1 VAVKTDRLRALR
13 DIEAAATGAPEPREP
28 EPLPLLNFDEEQLR
42 AERLAR
48 DQVKREQTEGLLER
62 LSLDIYDRW
71 TELAAESGQP
81 PTSSGTAPAGN
92 GGASVGND
100 QIRGLLLQGTV
111 PDAILTFG
119 AGGLIQT
126 FNAGAERMFGR
137 SAAEVLGRPIAE
149 LLPTR
154 SAEDSDLSQLDA
166 LDAGPEGRRVRE
178 RLALRADGSEL
189 AVEVSIGVLDLEGR
203 RHGAA
208 VIRDIS
214 ERKQFEQALHQL
226 NDSLRAQ
233 VQATHQALEQLQ
245 QTQHQLVRAERLASL
260 GGLVAGVAHE
270 INTPIGIT
278 LTAAS
283 HLHDEAERLVAAMA
297 DNSLKR
303 SQLETFAQTFQQS
316 ANLVLGNARR
326 AAELIQSFK
335 RVAVDQTS
343 EERRR
348 LHFREYLEEIITSLS
363 PQLKKTAHQIR
374 IDCDP
379 QLEIDTLPGAI
390 SQIITNLVLNSLSHA
405 YTEGE
410 AGHIAI
416 EVRRQGARLKLSY
429 RDDGCGIPAEIL
441 PQIFDPFF
449 TTKRGAGG
457 TGLGLHI
464 VFGLVHQQL
473 HGSIEAHSTPGQ
485 GTEFVLDL
493 PVEIPASSDPD
504 PLPGEPHD

>member
-1 VAVKTDRLRALR
+1 MVVKTDRLRALKAL
-13 DIEAAATGAPEPREP
+13 EAAVAAPADSPEPLEP

-48 DQVKREQTEGLLER
+48 EQAKREQTEHLLER
-62 LSLDIYDRW
+62 LSLDIFDRW

-81 PTSSGTAPAGN
+81 ATV
-92 GGASVGND
+92 GGAPTGSAASPGND

-119 AGGLIQT
+119 EGGLIQT

-137 SAAEVLGRPIAE
+137 GAAEVLGHPIAE
-149 LLPTR
+149 LLPAR
-154 SAEDSDLSQLDA
+154 AEGDSDLGQLDR

-233 VQATHQALEQLQ
+233 VEATRQALEQLQ
-245 QTQHQLVRAERLASL
+245 QTQRELVRAERLASL

-283 HLHDEAERLVAAMA
+283 HLHDEALRLEAAVA

-303 SQLETFAQTFQQS
+303 SQLSSFVQTFQQS
-316 ANLVLGNARR
+316 AKLVLGNARR
-326 AAELIQSFK
+326 AADLIQSFK

-379 QLEIDTLPGAI
+379 TLEIDTLPGAI

-405 YTEGE
+405 YGEDE
-410 AGHIAI
+410 AGHIDI
-416 EVRRQGARLKLSY
+416 EARKQGRRLKLVY

-473 HGSIEAHSTPGQ
+473 QGSIEARSTPGQ
-485 GTEFVLDL
+485 GTEFHLDL
-493 PVEIPASSDPD
+493 PLEIPAGGDTD
-504 PLPGEPHD
+504 KHPGEHA

>member
-1 VAVKTDRLRALR
+1 
-13 DIEAAATGAPEPREP
+13 
-28 EPLPLLNFDEEQLR
+28 
-42 AERLAR
+42 
-48 DQVKREQTEGLLER
+48 
-62 LSLDIYDRW
+62 
-71 TELAAESGQP
+71 
-81 PTSSGTAPAGN
+81 
-92 GGASVGND
+92 
-100 QIRGLLLQGTV
+100 
-111 PDAILTFG
+111 
-119 AGGLIQT
+119 
-126 FNAGAERMFGR
+126 M
-137 SAAEVLGRPIAE
+137 
-149 LLPTR
+149 
-154 SAEDSDLSQLDA
+154 
-166 LDAGPEGRRVRE
+166 
-178 RLALRADGSEL
+178 

-233 VQATHQALEQLQ
+233 VEATRQALEQLQ
-245 QTQHQLVRAERLASL
+245 QTQRELVRAERLASL

-283 HLHDEAERLVAAMA
+283 HLHDEALRLEAAVA

-303 SQLETFAQTFQQS
+303 SQLSSFVQTFQQS
-316 ANLVLGNARR
+316 AKLVLGNARR
-326 AAELIQSFK
+326 AADLIQSFK

-379 QLEIDTLPGAI
+379 TLEIDTLPGAI

-405 YTEGE
+405 YGEDE
-410 AGHIAI
+410 AGHIDI
-416 EVRRQGARLKLSY
+416 EARKQGQRLKLVY

-473 HGSIEAHSTPGQ
+473 QGSIEARSTPGQ
-485 GTEFVLDL
+485 GTEFHLDL
-493 PVEIPASSDPD
+493 PLEIPAGGDTD
-504 PLPGEPHD
+504 KHPGEHA